1 MYTCGMVSYP
11 LIIIGV
17 LVIFS
22 YLFDIV
28 ARKTKFPAVV
38 MLLALGIGLQYPVY
52 YFGLE
57 TPDFTPL
64 LPLLGTIGLI
74 LIVLEGA
81 LELDFERDKLRMMR
95 QSFGSA
101 LFILVATALGIA
113 AIFYYN
119 TGAPFMQ
126 CFLNAVPFS
135 VISSAI
141 AIPSVSKL
149 VQTKKEFIIYESTFS
164 DILGIMLFN
173 FALANE
179 VVNLQSVVFLGWQI
193 LGIAVIAVVLC
204 LLLLYVLGRLTHHVK
219 FFLIISIILLIY
231 GIGKMLHLPTLLI
244 VLAFG
249 LLLRNADLIKLNW
262 FKKYFLYKSLNDDLH
277 QLSLLTAESAFLART
292 FFFLLFGFTM
302 DVNSLLIAEVWYIG
316 LPVIGVMYTIRA
328 LYLRGVL
335 NRLIPEFFIAPR
347 GLITVLLMF
356 SIPQAQRLSQVS
368 NGVVFLVILASS
380 LMIVA
385 GTLTSKDA
393 KS

>member
-1 MYTCGMVSYP
+1 MYIACMVSTP
-11 LIIIGV
+11 LIVIGI
-17 LVIFS
+17 LVVFS

-28 ARKTKFPAVV
+28 ARRTKFPAVV

-52 YFGLE
+52 YFGLD
-57 TPDFTPL
+57 TPDFTAI

-81 LELDFERDKLRMMR
+81 LELDFEREKLRMMR
-95 QSFGSA
+95 QSLGSA
-101 LFILVATALGIA
+101 LFILLATTLGITG
-113 AIFYYN
+113 IFYYS

-149 VQTKKEFIIYESTFS
+149 VQSKKEFIIYESTFS

-173 FALANE
+173 FALVNE
-179 VVNLQSVVFLGWQI
+179 VVNFKSVMFLGWQI

-231 GIGKMLHLPTLLI
+231 GIGKKLHLPTLLI

-249 LLLRNADLIKLNW
+249 LLLRNADLINLKW
-262 FKKYFLYKSLNDDLH
+262 FKKHFIYKTLNEDLQ
-277 QLSLLTAESAFLART
+277 QLSQLTAESAFLART

-302 DVNSLLIAEVWYIG
+302 DVNSLLNAEVWYIG
-316 LPVIGVMYTIRA
+316 LPVIAAIYAVRA

-356 SIPQAQRLSQVS
+356 SIPETQRLSQVS

-385 GTLTSKDA
+385 GTVTSK
-393 KS
+393 KQ